1 MDPKTVERTVRI
13 QKRYSRIAP
22 MYDLMEAPM
31 EQFFSKWRRRIA
43 SEARGR
49 VLEVGAGT
57 GKNLPFYPEDTELFA
72 IDFSSRMIELS
83 RQK

>member
-1 MDPKTVERTVRI
+1 
-13 QKRYSRIAP
+13 
-22 MYDLMEAPM
+22 MYVIMEAPM
-31 EQFFSKWRRRIA
+31 EQIFSKWRRLIA
-43 SEARGR
+43 SEARDR

-72 IDFSSRMIELS
+72 IDFSSKMIELS

>member
-1 MDPKTVERTVRI
+1 
-13 QKRYSRIAP
+13 
-22 MYDLMEAPM
+22 M
-31 EQFFSKWRRRIA
+31 EQIFSKWRRLIA
-43 SEARGR
+43 SEARDR

-72 IDFSSRMIELS
+72 IDFSSKMIELS